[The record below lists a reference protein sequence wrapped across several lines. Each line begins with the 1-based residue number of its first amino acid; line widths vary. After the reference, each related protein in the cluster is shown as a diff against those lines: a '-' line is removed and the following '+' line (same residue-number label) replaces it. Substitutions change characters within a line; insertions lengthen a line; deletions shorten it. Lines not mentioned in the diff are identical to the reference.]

1 MRRNVYLQGELAE
14 KFGKKFTVN
23 ADSYAEIFKCINVN
37 RPGFMPY
44 LRKCHE
50 DEIGFIIETHN
61 GAVEDEHELLVPLQP
76 GDITLSIAPAGS
88 KSGIGKIL
96 LAIVIVVVMIYAPQ
110 LFFTTAG
117 TGAAAGTTVAVGT
130 GFAGLATAT
139 GLSGW
144 GLAAGLLAVNL
155 ALMGMQQV
163 MAPDPA
169 VDKDSPTNY
178 IFTGSGAAQTEGDPV
193 PLLYGEL
200 RVPGRP
206 IAIEVLNGHYSSNN
220 VTYTAAG
227 GIVNHQSGAGWVTA

>member
-14 KFGKKFTVN
+14 KFGKKFTV
-23 ADSYAEIFKCINVN
+23 AGTSYAEVFKCINAN
-37 RPGFMPY
+37 RPAFMPY

-50 DEIGFIIETHN
+50 DEIGFIIETHD

-96 LAIVIVVVMIYAPQ
+96 AAIAIIAVIYFTGGFVGLGTAT
-110 LFFTTAG
+110 TTASG
-117 TGAAAGTTVAVGT
+117 T
-130 GFAGLATAT
+130 GLATAGGWAVAAGGGLT
-139 GLSGW
+139 MTGMGLS
-144 GLAAGLLAVNL
+144 LLAVNL
-155 ALMGMQQV
+155 ALMGLQQV

-178 IFTGSGAAQTEGDPV
+178 IFNGGGAAQTEGDPV

-220 VTYTAAG
+220 VTYSAAG
-227 GIVNHQSGAGWVTA
+227 GIVNHQSGSGWVQA

>member
-50 DEIGFIIETHN
+50 DEIGFIIETHD
-61 GAVEDEHELLVPLQP
+61 GAVEDEHELLIPLQP
-76 GDITLSIAPAGS
+76 GDITLSVAPAGS
-88 KSGIGKIL
+88 KSGFAKIL
-96 LAIVIVVVMIYAPQ
+96 LAIIIVVVMVMNPQ
-110 LFFTTAG
+110 IFLTMAG
-117 TGAAAGTTVAVGT
+117 TTAGTTVA
-130 GFAGLATAT
+130 ATSLSVAT
-139 GLSGW
+139 GLSSW

-155 ALMGMQQV
+155 ALMGLQQV

-206 IAIEVLNGHYSSNN
+206 IAIEILNGHYSSNN
-220 VTYTAAG
+220 VTYSAAG
-227 GIVNHQSGAGWVTA
+227 GIVNHQSASGWAQT

>member
-50 DEIGFIIETHN
+50 DEIGFIIETHD
-61 GAVEDEHELLVPLQP
+61 GAVEDEHELLIPLQP
-76 GDITLSIAPAGS
+76 GDITLSVAPAGS
-88 KSGIGKIL
+88 KSGFAKIL
-96 LAIVIVVVMIYAPQ
+96 LAIVIVVVMVYNPT
-110 LFFTTAG
+110 LFFTMP
-117 TGAAAGTTVAVGT
+117 GATAGTTVA
-130 GFAGLATAT
+130 ATSMAVAT
-139 GLSGW
+139 GLSSW

-155 ALMGMQQV
+155 ALMGLQQV

-227 GIVNHQSGAGWVTA
+227 GIVNHQSGAGWVQA